1 MNNLFFLEITE
12 WEACTVVAVWPHAT
26 VERRHLGR

>member
-12 WEACTVVAVWPHAT
+12 WEPW
-26 VERRHLGR
+26 